1 MRPLI
6 NLRAILL
13 ITNCNQLM
21 TLNFKEMAKFEV
33 YQSGKKNEYRFRL
46 KTKNGQ
52 IILSSEGYTPR
63 AACIN
68 GIDSVALNAANVNIV
83 DIKN

>member
-1 MRPLI
+1 L
-6 NLRAILL
+6 
-13 ITNCNQLM
+13 
-21 TLNFKEMAKFEV
+21 EKFEV
-33 YQSGKKNEYRFRL
+33 NQVGKKKESLSPR
-46 KTKNGQ
+46 KKKNGQ